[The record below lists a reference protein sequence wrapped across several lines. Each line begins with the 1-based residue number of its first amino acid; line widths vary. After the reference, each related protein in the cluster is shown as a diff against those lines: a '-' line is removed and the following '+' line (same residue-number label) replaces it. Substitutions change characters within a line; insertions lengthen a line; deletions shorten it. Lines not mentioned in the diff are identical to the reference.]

1 MILLQSEDRDRAATD
16 PNRAV
21 GYTSAR
27 LPPLEQV
34 AVEAL
39 PRDERYQYPAV
50 YRSGVMI
57 DVIHDGAMIPR
68 EFLRTADGTPIPD
81 GAFYDSYVKERD
93 WGAALVAERVSAR
106 LGLQGYYRVNV
117 ARVLM
122 DFGRFPGSTHKD
134 AGHLDRFAIN
144 HPFSELL
151 SHDQKAKVLS
161 NYYDRI
167 SQGYEEAVKGHF
179 VKIAIH
185 TYDKRNASGTVRPQ
199 VSIVTRSDA
208 YQTNSKLPV
217 GTFDPMFPDILVEFC
232 ADRILRDRI
241 SLTLERGGI
250 PVEHNYPYALPEGS
264 IEVRAQVWYFFVFL
278 RQEFE
283 EAFPETAEDPA
294 YQRVWD
300 MLLDTNLRD
309 ARSDTLRSY
318 IHMFRRAP
326 RSGLKKFQDARDAYF
341 HIRAFLDRDD
351 QAVVEQYRFSPNRPS
366 TLGIEVRKDLVWELD
381 ARDRPVRP
389 RLDMASRVGDTIA
402 EAIAIYFRHDRRPH
416 KPSREEF
423 VRTGPWPEREPGAD
437 I

>member
-1 MILLQSEDRDRAATD
+1 MILLHAEADDPAAAD
-16 PNRAV
+16 PNRVV
-21 GYTSAR
+21 GYTTAR
-27 LPPLEQV
+27 LPPLELIEPPSMPQ
-34 AVEAL
+34 
-39 PRDERYQYPAV
+39 DERFEYPEV
-50 YRSGVMI
+50 YRNGVMI

-68 EFLRTADGTPIPD
+68 EFLKDAKGDPID
-81 GAFYDSYVKERD
+81 EGAFWPEYVKERD
-93 WGAALVAERVSAR
+93 WGAAIVAERISSR
-106 LGLQGYYRVNV
+106 LQLPGYYRVNV

-122 DFGRFPGSTHKD
+122 DFGRFPGATPKG

-144 HPFSELL
+144 HPFSTLL

-161 NYYDRI
+161 QYYDRI
-167 SQGYEEAVKGHF
+167 SLGYEEAVRGHF
-179 VKIAIH
+179 VKIAVH

-208 YQTNSKLPV
+208 YQTHSKLPV

-241 SLTLERGGI
+241 SLTLERTGI

-264 IEVRAQVWYFFVFL
+264 IEVRAQVWYFFTFL
-278 RQEFE
+278 RAEFE
-283 EAFPETAEDPA
+283 HERPETVGNPA
-294 YQRVWD
+294 FKRVWD

-309 ARSDTLRSY
+309 ARSDTLRSF

-326 RSGLKKFQDARDAYF
+326 RSGLKGFQEAREAYF
-341 HIRAFLDRDD
+341 QIRAFLDRNE
-351 QAVVEQYRFSPNRPS
+351 QEVVEQYRFSPNRPS

-381 ARDRPVRP
+381 AQDRPIRP
-389 RLDMASRVGDTIA
+389 RHDMAARVGDTIA

-416 KPSREEF
+416 KPTRAEFKRE
-423 VRTGPWPEREPGAD
+423 GPWPDKEPGAD